1 MKRLLVFVV
10 ASAALVTL
18 VPAMSSAASPTDRKV
33 AALQRQVRS
42 LQKQVTALKKQT
54 RFNTSEIG
62 ANYTGDACLTALTA
76 DLFLGTWA
84 TVTESGSFGT
94 QPQISDQGACSAIRV
109 ARPGVQRPPLV
120 SVFDALINWI
130 KP

>member
-94 QPQISDQGACSAIRV
+94 RLRSATRAP
-109 ARPGVQRPPLV
+109 ARRFELPARESRGRPWCRSSTP
-120 SVFDALINWI
+120 
-130 KP
+130 